1 MSQQQE
7 MSKNLKKCFIL
18 TYDLNFCRAGQK
30 TRSLKLKLNLQQL
43 KLFRAE
49 FRGKS
54 FRRFREK
61 LNPEHLFI
69 IRDFGSKYC

>member
-7 MSKNLKKCFIL
+7 MSKKFKKCFIL
-18 TYDLNFCRAGQK
+18 TSDLNFCRAGQK